1 MNLQQIAERHRRR
14 QEQFALPCTACPDAK
29 RIVMVINMET
39 GERLCTRCYLKRLDD
54 AVRKGMEKL
63 RDMRV
68 GESNA

>member
-1 MNLQQIAERHRRR
+1 
-14 QEQFALPCTACPDAK
+14 
-29 RIVMVINMET
+29 MVINMET